1 MTFAADASAIFD
13 GPLGVDATYTP
24 AWAGP
29 PDPEPEDLA
38 IRVMPDL
45 SDSQDG
51 FGAGTFVSASAG
63 FWVLVSDVAAPVA
76 GDTITVDGATYTV
89 QGEPVRDERRLKWRI
104 EARPA

>member
-1 MTFAADASAIFD
+1 MTFIADASAIFN

-24 AWAGP
+24 DWGAAA
-29 PDPEPEDLA
+29 D
-38 IRVMPDL
+38 IRVIPDL

-51 FGAGTFVSASAG
+51 FGAGTFVSASAR

-76 GDTITVDGATYTV
+76 GDTITIDGATYTV

-104 EARPA
+104 EARPE